1 MVAEIHWSNGGLRVR
16 CGESGFAVSGEG
28 FTVWDEQL
36 GDALEG
42 AALLQSRRTARAPAH
57 PPTSPTLQDSG
68 SVSWLRR
75 RSARPHENETPSSRS

>member
-1 MVAEIHWSNGGLRVR
+1 MAEIHWSNSGLRVR

-28 FTVWDEQL
+28 FTVWDELL

-42 AALLQSRRTARAPAH
+42 AALLQGRLATRAPAH
-57 PPTSPTLQDSG
+57 PPASPTVEDSSG
-68 SVSWLRR
+68 VSRLRR